1 MIQSILLAVDMS
13 PSARVA
19 VQWAADLAHKL
30 GGGVHAVFV
39 TDSRLMEV
47 GFYGEGARPEMIE
60 TTLRL
65 RRENQEQLEAQ
76 GERLLASIKS
86 EIEAA
91 GVECRSEMLSGVPAV
106 RLLEAASD
114 SDLIVMGRR
123 GESAGLGDTKGLG
136 EVVERV
142 LRTAVQPVLLA
153 GPEFQD
159 ITRILL
165 GFDGSKPA
173 REAMVYAIELA
184 QRLTVPVLAVS
195 VHHDDV
201 VARRQLS
208 TVEHYAEGHRIE
220 IDTEIRKGDPADVLL
235 GMAQPGDLITIGA
248 FGDGRIREWLLGSTT
263 EAILRSA
270 VQPVLLHR

>member
-1 MIQSILLAVDMS
+1 MIQSILLAVDLS

-19 VQWAADLAHKL
+19 VQWAIYLARKL
-30 GGGVHAVFV
+30 EGGVHAVFV
-39 TDSRLMEV
+39 TDARLTEV
-47 GFYGEGARPEMIE
+47 GFYGEDARPEMVE
-60 TTLRL
+60 AALRL

-76 GERLLASIKS
+76 GERLLASIKRQV
-86 EIEAA
+86 EAA

-142 LRTAVQPVLLA
+142 LRTAEQPVLLA
-153 GPEFQD
+153 GAEFQD
-159 ITRILL
+159 ISRVLL

-184 QRLTVPVLAVS
+184 QRLAVPVQVVS

-201 VARRQLS
+201 IARRQLS

-220 IDTEIRKGDPADVLL
+220 IETAIRKGDPADVIL

-263 EAILRSA
+263 EAILRAA